1 MCPGLVQEANVLS
14 SDQLS
19 GGGGGG
25 RGFQLEGLSAVNVL
39 GAPFSGFGN
48 ASGTPL
54 SWGGEAFI
62 RLLHLLN
69 QASSLAS
76 SVLQTWLR
84 EDSWGVGH
92 WLDVLREACLVDG
105 VRGPHPSSP
114 LLQPASSASVR
125 GLLSVIKLLGVG
137 ETCLL
142 TNDFGEGYSVEPIV
156 NLYGG
161 STNCPSSVGIC
172 RWRI

>member
-14 SDQLS
+14 SDQLW
-19 GGGGGG
+19 GGGGQRLPAGG
-25 RGFQLEGLSAVNVL
+25 AV
-39 GAPFSGFGN
+39 GCECSG
-48 ASGTPL
+48 STILRIRECQRHPL

-137 ETCLL
+137 ETCSL